1 MRYATAT
8 AFRQALDDRL
18 KAEAART
25 GLGVARLRRRVAFEL
40 LLRRLVTVAPDRF
53 VLKGALALD
62 FRFHAASR
70 ATRDMDLGRAD
81 DEDAVVEDFGA
92 AQELVLDDFFTFAVR
107 RTDALDDA
115 DDFRAIRF
123 HVTAQLAGRTFDQ
136 FVVDVGFSESIAGKP
151 DMIETSD
158 LLSFA
163 GIGPIQVPALPL
175 AQHLAEKLHAYTRKH
190 GPSGRDSTRPR
201 TSSTSSS
208 WPAPNRS
215 RPPTCAQ
222 HSRPRSANASSSGC
236 RRTSRRHP
244 RAGSSHT
251 ADSRPAWT
259 SRQSSTGRLRQP
271 PSSSTQ
277 FSTDVPT
284 ARGILGAGAGSDRI
298 ALIGG
303 KTWGL
308 WMGESERQAAAASV
322 PSMGCALAAIS
333 GARSVCTSGS
343 GMGSWPMTSRNFTRS
358 ARSVVSLRIHAS
370 V

>member
-175 AQHLAEKLHAYTRKH
+175 AQHLAEKLHAYTRKY
-190 GPSGRDSTRPR
+190 GPSGRDSTRPKDLVDILLMARSESLAAADLR
-201 TSSTSSS
+201 TALEATFGERELQRLPSNLPPPPAS
-208 WPAPNRS
+208 WLEPY
-215 RPPTCAQ
+215 
-222 HSRPRSANASSSGC
+222 
-236 RRTSRRHP
+236 
-244 RAGSSHT
+244 
-251 ADSRPAWT
+251 
-259 SRQSSTGRLRQP
+259 GRLA
-271 PSSSTQ
+271 TGL
-277 FSTDVPT
+277 DVETELNRAFAT
-284 ARGILGAGAGSDRI
+284 AAEFLDPILDGRSDGAWDPRRRRW
-298 ALIGG
+298 
-303 KTWGL
+303 K
-308 WMGESERQAAAASV
+308 
-322 PSMGCALAAIS
+322 
-333 GARSVCTSGS
+333 
-343 GMGSWPMTSRNFTRS
+343 
-358 ARSVVSLRIHAS
+358 
-370 V
+370 